1 MIYFNMERKNFEWLN
16 EDSIE
21 FLTRGYLQKNVT
33 PTQRIKQI
41 ADTAEKLSGLEGFS
55 DKFYNYMS
63 KGWIS
68 LSSPV
73 WANYG
78 LKRGL
83 PISCFGQFLVDDTA
97 DILRAGAESG
107 IMSKMGGGTSG
118 YFGELRPRGTEISAG
133 GKSNGSVS
141 FMEIFETLTN
151 IISQNGIRR
160 GNMAVYLPTNHGDI
174 EEFLRIRDNDH
185 SIQNLSI
192 GTTISNN
199 WMQSMIE
206 GDIEK
211 RNIWAKILKK
221 RSETGYPYL
230 FFEDTVNNNAP
241 QAYKDKGK
249 KIYASNL
256 CSEIALSTD
265 EKESFV
271 CCLSSVNLLYYDEWK
286 DTDLIEV
293 MCVFL
298 DTVLTEFIEKAKGV
312 EFMEKTVSFAS
323 NQRAIGIGVL
333 GLHSYLQSKMIPFE
347 GLEVKMLL
355 NNIFKNI
362 DNQSLEASKKYAKL
376 WGEPELLKGYGE
388 RWVTRHAIA
397 PTTSSSFIL
406 GQISPSIEP
415 LNSNYFIKDLA
426 KGKFSYRNPLLEK
439 LLDTKGK
446 NTTDV
451 WKSIMSKGGSV
462 QHLSFLSEREK
473 SVFKTFAEISQMEI
487 IQNASIIQKYIDQ
500 AISLNIMIPPDVPAR
515 DINKLHIEAW
525 KLGLKTL
532 YYQRGQNL
540 AQNTG
545 RDILECSAC
554 ES

>member
-1 MIYFNMERKNFEWLN
+1 MERKNFEWLN